1 MDGKLFLTAAAL
13 LLVAACTKE
22 DPGAAFRSD
31 PDAVRITAQVGDGL
45 SGGFVSTRSNPVS
58 EIPVEQAAFKAGDR
72 ISVTAD
78 GQKKVVYTL
87 ADDGSWNPEAGKYL
101 KWTSRTMT
109 FSACYPAAE
118 GVSTER
124 FTVPADQSD
133 EAKIAAADYMTFSA
147 PVTRGSNNGVTLAMT
162 RKMVR
167 IVVEPAIQNQF
178 GEEYYISELKVHG
191 NRKGYSGGNAV
202 DGEVAVK
209 AYKLNGKFYALLPPS
224 TEAADAAF
232 IDVTVTKD
240 GVSETLQAKGIPAT
254 TAGNS
259 YTVSLTVGKN
269 VASVTDVSVSEWVTS
284 TAIASGGEAVLVP
297 YITFTA
303 EAEQTF
309 KMDFDKFTLNEGDY
323 FEYSVNGG
331 KWVQFT
337 STVSDVAF
345 GGTKGNL
352 RLRGKSIKGTATNV
366 FDHSTIS
373 FGNTTKVS
381 CTGDIRT
388 LIDYEN
394 YADAHTAKARFYG
407 LFWGC
412 KVLTTAP
419 ELPAKELASNCYGF
433 MFYHCQALT
442 EAPELPATTLAYM
455 CYEEMFDSC
464 ISLTKAPILP
474 AENLTDCC
482 YQNMFYNCIKLSSV
496 TIKAT
501 DVSADKCLLNCL
513 TNAGTSTA
521 SRRLTVA
528 SDEVY
533 TAMVSNGYVP
543 DLWKK
548 ADKYD
553 LSDNEIGAELADIP
567 YITFSAESEQKFK
580 IDFSGYRDNFTLGLG
595 EYFEYSVGGDK
606 WVRFTG
612 TVSNVAFGG
621 AKGNLRLR
629 GKSSKGTADGSTIYS
644 TISFTTSNSPVQCT
658 GDIRTL
664 VDYKNYANANTENAR
679 FCYLFYNCTALTTA
693 PELPATTLADYC
705 YFGMFTD
712 CSSLT
717 KAPELPAQT
726 LKDRCYCYM
735 FNGCSSLTTAPE
747 LRAQTLDVYC
757 YAQMFQSCTS
767 LKTAPALPAT
777 ELKEACYYATFQGC
791 TSLKTAPEL
800 NAKKLVQY
808 CYHKIFNDCLA
819 LENVT
824 MLATNGFDTDWCLNT
839 WLGYYKD
846 YGDGNVEDCSAG
858 KNASTRTLTL
868 ANVEVYNKLVAN
880 QRTEESTW
888 ITDYWKKDANGTTVV
903 YKDNSSGL
911 GEGGSEI

>member
-31 PDAVRITAQVGDGL
+31 PDAVRIMAQVGDGL
-45 SGGFVSTRSNPVS
+45 SGGFVTTRSNPVG
-58 EIPVEQAAFKAGDR
+58 ETAGAQAAFKAGDR

-109 FSACYPAAE
+109 FSACYPAAD

-133 EAKIAAADYMTFSA
+133 ADKIAAADYMTFSA

-178 GEEYYISELKVHG
+178 GEKYYISELKVHG
-191 NRKGYSGGNAV
+191 NRKGYSGGNLV
-202 DGEVAVK
+202 NGDVAVK
-209 AYKLNGKFYALLPPS
+209 AYKHTDGKFYALLPP
-224 TEAADAAF
+224 TYGTGDLPF
-232 IDVTVTKD
+232 IDVTVTNGSD
-240 GVSETLQAKGIPAT
+240 TRTLTAKGIPAT
-254 TAGNS
+254 EAGKS

-269 VASVTDVSVSEWVTS
+269 VASVTGVSVSEWVTS

-309 KMDFDKFTLNEGDY
+309 KMDFGSFTLGDDDY

-345 GGTKGNL
+345 GGEKGNL
-352 RLRGKSIKGTATNV
+352 RLRGKSIKGTATTSYNY
-366 FDHSTIS
+366 STIS

-388 LIDYEN
+388 LVDYKGYN
-394 YADAHTAKARFYG
+394 TTASTGDARFCY
-407 LFWGC
+407 LFKEC
-412 KVLTTAP
+412 SQLTTAP
-419 ELPAKELASNCYGF
+419 DLPATSLAGYCYYHMFLNCTSLTKVPSELPATILPGYCYCGMFSGCTQLTTAPVIRADTMNGDSCCNSMFDSCSSLTTVQEELPATTLSFQCYSNMFKKCSSLTKAPKLPAIALAKLCYKS
-433 MFYHCQALT
+433 MFWNCDKLS
-442 EAPELPATTLAYM
+442 EAPELPAETLTEN
-455 CYEEMFDSC
+455 CYNQMFGNC
-464 ISLTKAPILP
+464 
-474 AENLTDCC
+474 EN
-482 YQNMFYNCIKLSSV
+482 LSSV
-496 TIKAT
+496 TMKAT
-501 DVSADKCLLNCL
+501 DVSATGCL
-513 TNAGTSTA
+513 TNWLINAGTSA
-521 SRRLTVA
+521 SSRTLTVA

-553 LSDNEIGAELADIP
+553 LGGNKIGAEATTDIP
-567 YITFSAESEQKFK
+567 YITFSAASGQT
-580 IDFSGYRDNFTLGLG
+580 FSMTFNSFTLGLG

-612 TVSNVAFGG
+612 TVSDVAFGG
-621 AKGNLRLR
+621 AGNDLRLR
-629 GKSSKGTADGSTIYS
+629 GKSSNGTATNNTTYCSK
-644 TISFTTSNSPVQCT
+644 ISFSDDNVPVKCT

-664 VDYKNYANANTENAR
+664 INYADYSTDNTGTAK
-679 FCYLFYNCTALTTA
+679 FCYLFSGCTQITSA
-693 PELPATTLADYC
+693 PELPAKTLATFC
-705 YFGMFTD
+705 YEHMFEGCTA
-712 CSSLT
+712 LT
-717 KAPELPAQT
+717 SAPELPAKT
-726 LKDRCYCYM
+726 LANYCYRYM
-735 FNGCSSLTTAPE
+735 FNGCTNLSS
-747 LRAQTLDVYC
+747 
-757 YAQMFQSCTS
+757 
-767 LKTAPALPAT
+767 
-777 ELKEACYYATFQGC
+777 
-791 TSLKTAPEL
+791 
-800 NAKKLVQY
+800 
-808 CYHKIFNDCLA
+808 
-819 LENVT
+819 VT
-824 MLATNGFDTDWCLNT
+824 MLATDVGANDCLRSWIFD
-839 WLGYYKD
+839 
-846 YGDGNVEDCSAG
+846 AG
-858 KNASTRTLTL
+858 TGAISRTLT
-868 ANVEVYNKLVAN
+868 VASAVAY
-880 QRTEESTW
+880 TAIESTLP
-888 ITDYWKKDANGTTVV
+888 DNWKKDVEGGATIIFT
-903 YKDNSSGL
+903 SSG
-911 GEGGSEI
+911 E

>member
-45 SGGFVSTRSNPVS
+45 SGGFVTTRSNPVS
-58 EIPVEQAAFKAGDR
+58 EIPEEQAAFKAGDR

-167 IVVEPAIQNQF
+167 IVLEPDIQNQF
-178 GEEYYISELKVHG
+178 GEGYSISELKVHG

-269 VASVTDVSVSEWVTS
+269 VASVTDVSVSPWNTS
-284 TAIASGGEAVLVP
+284 SDITGGEAVLVP

-309 KMDFDKFTLNEGDY
+309 KMDFGSFTLGDDDY

-331 KWVQFT
+331 KWEQFT

-345 GGTKGNL
+345 GGEKGNL
-352 RLRGKSIKGTATNV
+352 RLRGKSIKGTATTSYNY
-366 FDHSTIS
+366 STIS

-381 CTGDIRT
+381 CKGDIRT
-388 LIDYEN
+388 LVDYKGYN
-394 YADAHTAKARFYG
+394 TTASTGDARFCY
-407 LFWGC
+407 LFKEC
-412 KVLTTAP
+412 SQLTTAP
-419 ELPAKELASNCYGF
+419 DLPATSLAGYCYYHMFLNCTSLTKVPSELPATILPGYCYCGMFSGCTQLTTAPVIRADTMNGDSCCNSMFDSCSSLTTVQEELPATTLSFQCYSNMFKKCSSLTKAPKLPATALAKLCYKS
-433 MFYHCQALT
+433 MFWNCDKLS
-442 EAPELPATTLAYM
+442 EAPELPAETLTEN
-455 CYEEMFDSC
+455 CYNQMFGNC
-464 ISLTKAPILP
+464 
-474 AENLTDCC
+474 EN
-482 YQNMFYNCIKLSSV
+482 LSSV
-496 TIKAT
+496 TMKAT
-501 DVSADKCLLNCL
+501 DVSATGCL
-513 TNAGTSTA
+513 TNWLINAGTSA
-521 SRRLTVA
+521 SSRTLTVA

-553 LSDNEIGAELADIP
+553 LGGNKIGAEATTDIP
-567 YITFSAESEQKFK
+567 YITFSAASGQT
-580 IDFSGYRDNFTLGLG
+580 FSMTFNSFTLGAG
-595 EYFEYSVGGDK
+595 EYFEYSVGDEK

-621 AKGNLRLR
+621 AGNDLRLR
-629 GKSSKGTADGSTIYS
+629 GKSSNGTATNNTTYCSK
-644 TISFTTSNSPVQCT
+644 ISFSDDNVPVKCT

-664 VDYKNYANANTENAR
+664 INYADYSTENTGTAK
-679 FCYLFYNCTALTTA
+679 FCYLFSGCTQITSA
-693 PELPATTLADYC
+693 PELPAKTLATFC
-705 YFGMFTD
+705 YEHMFEGCTA
-712 CSSLT
+712 LT
-717 KAPELPAQT
+717 SAPELPAKT
-726 LKDRCYCYM
+726 LANYCYRYM
-735 FNGCSSLTTAPE
+735 FNGCTNLSS
-747 LRAQTLDVYC
+747 
-757 YAQMFQSCTS
+757 
-767 LKTAPALPAT
+767 
-777 ELKEACYYATFQGC
+777 
-791 TSLKTAPEL
+791 
-800 NAKKLVQY
+800 
-808 CYHKIFNDCLA
+808 
-819 LENVT
+819 VT
-824 MLATNGFDTDWCLNT
+824 MLATDVGANDCLRSWLFD
-839 WLGYYKD
+839 
-846 YGDGNVEDCSAG
+846 AG
-858 KNASTRTLTL
+858 TGAISRTLT
-868 ANVEVYNKLVAN
+868 VASAVAY
-880 QRTEESTW
+880 TAIESTLP
-888 ITDYWKKDANGTTVV
+888 DNWKKDV
-903 YKDNSSGL
+903 
-911 GEGGSEI
+911 EGGATVIFIDSTSSTGE

>member
-58 EIPVEQAAFKAGDR
+58 EIPEEQAAFKAGDR

-109 FSACYPAAE
+109 FSACYPAAD

-133 EAKIAAADYMTFSA
+133 ADKIAAADYMTFSD

-167 IVVEPAIQNQF
+167 IVLEPDIQNQF
-178 GEEYYISELKVHG
+178 GEGYSISELKVHG
-191 NRKGYSGGNAV
+191 NRRGYSGGNLV
-202 DGEVAVK
+202 NGDVAVK
-209 AYKLNGKFYALLPPS
+209 AYKHTDGKFYALLPP
-224 TEAADAAF
+224 TYGTGDLPF
-232 IDVTVTKD
+232 IDVTVTNGSD
-240 GVSETLQAKGIPAT
+240 TRTLTAKGIPAT
-254 TAGNS
+254 EAGKS

-269 VASVTDVSVSEWVTS
+269 VASVTGVSVSEWVTS

-352 RLRGKSIKGTATNV
+352 RLRGKSSKGTATNV

-388 LIDYEN
+388 LIDYQN
-394 YADAHTAKARFYG
+394 YADAPTANARFYS

-455 CYEEMFDSC
+455 CYEEMYDSC
-464 ISLTKAPILP
+464 IALTKAPTLP

-482 YQNMFYNCIKLSSV
+482 YQNMFYNCINLSSV

-501 DVSADKCLLNCL
+501 DVSAKKCLLNCL
-513 TNAGTSTA
+513 TNAGTAAT
-521 SRRLTVA
+521 SRTLTLA

-533 TAMVSNGYVP
+533 TAMVSKGYVP

-553 LSDNEIGAELADIP
+553 NNGNEIGAEATTDIP
-567 YITFSAESEQKFK
+567 YVTFSAASGQT
-580 IDFSGYRDNFTLGLG
+580 FSMTFNSFTLGSG

-629 GKSSKGTADGSTIYS
+629 GKSSNGTATNNTTYCSK
-644 TISFTTSNSPVQCT
+644 ISFSDANVPVKCT

-664 VDYKNYANANTENAR
+664 INYADYSTDNTGTAK
-679 FCYLFYNCTALTTA
+679 FCYLFSGCTQITSA
-693 PELPATTLADYC
+693 PELPAKTLANYC
-705 YFGMFTD
+705 Y
-712 CSSLT
+712 
-717 KAPELPAQT
+717 
-726 LKDRCYCYM
+726 RYM
-735 FNGCSSLTTAPE
+735 FNGCTNLSS
-747 LRAQTLDVYC
+747 
-757 YAQMFQSCTS
+757 
-767 LKTAPALPAT
+767 
-777 ELKEACYYATFQGC
+777 
-791 TSLKTAPEL
+791 
-800 NAKKLVQY
+800 
-808 CYHKIFNDCLA
+808 
-819 LENVT
+819 VT
-824 MLATNGFDTDWCLNT
+824 MLATDVGANDCLRSWLFD
-839 WLGYYKD
+839 
-846 YGDGNVEDCSAG
+846 AG
-858 KNASTRTLTL
+858 TGAISRTLT
-868 ANVEVYNKLVAN
+868 VASAVAY
-880 QRTEESTW
+880 TAIESTLP
-888 ITDYWKKDANGTTVV
+888 DNWKKDV
-903 YKDNSSGL
+903 
-911 GEGGSEI
+911 EGGATVIFIDSTSSTGE